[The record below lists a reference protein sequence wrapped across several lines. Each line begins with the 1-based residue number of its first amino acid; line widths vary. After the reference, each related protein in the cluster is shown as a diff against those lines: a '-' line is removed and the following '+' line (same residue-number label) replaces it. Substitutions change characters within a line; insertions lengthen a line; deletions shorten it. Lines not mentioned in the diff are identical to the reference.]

1 MYPLRPA
8 AATLLLLAV
17 AACGSSDG
25 GPAAPAPSSP
35 SSDASDAV
43 ASATPSGLA
52 EPAAF
57 PMTITRCGHTTT
69 LTGPPK
75 VLVEETHAAA
85 IIAEAG
91 GNTTGRVVALAADGD
106 QPLGPASA
114 TLDGV
119 PRISPTN
126 RLGVEAVIGQE
137 PDLIV
142 AHDLTDSPPDQL
154 EKAGIQSLVV
164 NVCCDTYAAE
174 HGGKVGFD
182 AIYDDI
188 TLFGTILGTKDA
200 AAKSVTRQKQ
210 VVQQVQQDA
219 RGKPD
224 RTVAFVGSVS
234 GGQFFTY
241 GQPSIAQ
248 TQIDA
253 MGMTNAFA
261 DLDKRGAQISSEAF
275 VARDPDVLV
284 LGYDGKSGGTEA
296 QVRQALSEVPGA
308 SSLKAVKDGHVI
320 VLSNTYL
327 LSRAVDGTK
336 LIADQI
342 NAYGP

>member
-1 MYPLRPA
+1 MHPFRPA

-25 GPAAPAPSSP
+25 PAVSAQPSASSGSP
-35 SSDASDAV
+35 GAS
-43 ASATPSGLA
+43 ASATPGGSA
-52 EPAAF
+52 ENAGF

-69 LTGPPK
+69 LTKPPK
-75 VLVEETHAAA
+75 GLVEETHAAA

-91 GNTTGRVVALAADGD
+91 GNATGRIVALAADGD

-119 PRISPTN
+119 PRISPSN
-126 RLGVEAVIGQE
+126 RIGVEAVIGEE

-154 EKAGIQSLVV
+154 EKAGIESLLV
-164 NVCCDTYAAE
+164 NVCCDSYAAE
-174 HGGKVGFD
+174 HGGEVGFD

-188 TLFGTILGTKDA
+188 TLFGKILGTEDA
-200 AAKSVTRQKQ
+200 AAKSVARQKQ
-210 VVQQVQQDA
+210 VVQQVQEDA
-219 RGKPD
+219 KGKPA
-224 RTVAFVGSVS
+224 RTVAFVGAVS

-241 GQPSIAQ
+241 GPPSISQ

-253 MGMTNAFA
+253 MGLTNAFD
-261 DLDKRGAQISSEAF
+261 DLDKRGAQINSEAF
-275 VARDPDVLV
+275 VSRDPDVLV
-284 LGYDGKSGGTEA
+284 LGYDGASGGTEA
-296 QVRQALSEVPGA
+296 SVRQALSEVPGS

-336 LIADQI
+336 MIADQI